1 MSRTD
6 MNSFPRASSTGGHHI
21 EQQVYALLEAVCKFG
36 CGENSFDSPSVSLF
50 NYLAIN

>member
-1 MSRTD
+1 
-6 MNSFPRASSTGGHHI
+6 MNSFPCDSNAGGHHI
-21 EQQVYALLEAVCKFG
+21 EQEVYAPSEAVCKFG